1 MGTPAYSNAH
11 YYGITIGVIY
21 CILFVCGVPIA
32 GMYIIYINRAKM
44 QHRTMRSAFG
54 FLFEGYRDGAL
65 YWEFAVLLRKVAIL
79 AVSLFWQDAFLQ
91 SIAALFVLMISIV
104 MHLWF
109 LPYEQSFLNNAE
121 LASLISLF
129 TLSGVSLLLWYV
141 QPRSDFVV
149 LYEVSYC
156 VLYCAHIW
164 LVLSHA
170 HHDSL
175 SHTHTL
181 SFSLFHHQ
189 TAISTVI
196 IAMYVSL
203 GGVLICR
210 YVYLEL
216 RERSSTIVGALKFM
230 RPYFERL
237 VFLERLVLWK
247 LGIGDDELKPPEQ
260 NLGAEWSFLRPDDKE
275 AKSDGID
282 ETKVE
287 LMKRLWRR
295 WRNTPAEPDAALGE
309 AAEAATT
316 TLPPSTD
323 AAAASDSG
331 TRVRS
336 EGASD
341 ARASRA
347 MRAMLA
353 EEEMLRR
360 IDLEEGG
367 ASSLTRSSS
376 AHVSRETHNPL
387 QARADA
393 NKEVANDAGA
403 VQVTPSSTSVSI

>member
-1 MGTPAYSNAH
+1 MLPFHLSQTFLFRLLFFSQQREVGTPAYSNAH

-91 SIAALFVLMISIV
+91 SVAALFVLMISIV

-156 VLYCAHIW
+156 VLYCVHIW

-175 SHTHTL
+175 SLTHTHTL
-181 SFSLFHHQ
+181 SLSL
-189 TAISTVI
+189 I
-196 IAMYVSL
+196 IRPPSVQSSL
-203 GGVLICR
+203 RCTCHLVVCL
-210 YVYLEL
+210 
-216 RERSSTIVGALKFM
+216 SVGTCTSNCA
-230 RPYFERL
+230 
-237 VFLERLVLWK
+237 
-247 LGIGDDELKPPEQ
+247 
-260 NLGAEWSFLRPDDKE
+260 
-275 AKSDGID
+275 SDR
-282 ETKVE
+282 V
-287 LMKRLWRR
+287 RLW
-295 WRNTPAEPDAALGE
+295 
-309 AAEAATT
+309 
-316 TLPPSTD
+316 
-323 AAAASDSG
+323 
-331 TRVRS
+331 VR
-336 EGASD
+336 
-341 ARASRA
+341 
-347 MRAMLA
+347 
-353 EEEMLRR
+353 
-360 IDLEEGG
+360 
-367 ASSLTRSSS
+367 
-376 AHVSRETHNPL
+376 
-387 QARADA
+387 
-393 NKEVANDAGA
+393 
-403 VQVTPSSTSVSI
+403 

>member
-1 MGTPAYSNAH
+1 M
-11 YYGITIGVIY
+11 
-21 CILFVCGVPIA
+21 
-32 GMYIIYINRAKM
+32 
-44 QHRTMRSAFG
+44 
-54 FLFEGYRDGAL
+54 
-65 YWEFAVLLRKVAIL
+65 
-79 AVSLFWQDAFLQ
+79 
-91 SIAALFVLMISIV
+91 
-104 MHLWF
+104 
-109 LPYEQSFLNNAE
+109 
-121 LASLISLF
+121 
-129 TLSGVSLLLWYV
+129 
-141 QPRSDFVV
+141 
-149 LYEVSYC
+149 
-156 VLYCAHIW
+156 
-164 LVLSHA
+164 
-170 HHDSL
+170 
-175 SHTHTL
+175 
-181 SFSLFHHQ
+181 
-189 TAISTVI
+189 
-196 IAMYVSL
+196 AMYVSL

-295 WRNTPAEPDAALGE
+295 WRNTPAEPAAALGE

-316 TLPPSTD
+316 PPPSTD

-331 TRVRS
+331 MRARS
-336 EGASD
+336 ARASD
-341 ARASRA
+341 ARASRV
-347 MRAMLA
+347 MRSMLA

-360 IDLEEGG
+360 LDLEEGG
-367 ASSLTRSSS
+367 ASSLTLSSS

-393 NKEVANDAGA
+393 NKEVANAAGQRRLTQA
-403 VQVTPSSTSVSI
+403 